1 MVKFFSLTK
10 ELILT
15 KSLNKLINRFKIN
28 DEISLI
34 KTIFFRFALY
44 IFANGKRK
52 MLDYW

>member
-1 MVKFFSLTK
+1 MVIFFFLTK

-15 KSLNKLINRFKIN
+15 KCLNKLINRLKIN

-44 IFANGKRK
+44 IFANGKGK